1 MTTDVPSPLVPKLRF
16 PEFRVD
22 TTWLAPQ
29 LADLYGFKRTNTL
42 SRDNLNYEFGT
53 IRNIHYGD
61 IHTKFKP
68 LFRLENEHVPYVN
81 LDVAPDG
88 FDDDAFCKEGDI
100 VLADASEDLDDV
112 GKAIEVVSLNGE
124 RVVSGTHT
132 ILATRRGSV
141 PVVGFGGQ
149 LFQSTAVRTGI
160 KREAQGAKIYGI
172 SANRISAIPVPVP
185 PTEAEQQKIA
195 DCLGSLDDLVAA
207 EGRKLE
213 ALRQHKQGL
222 MQQLLPRPGETVPRL
237 RFPDFQNAGAWEEET
252 LDDLARRGT
261 GHTPKKAIA
270 EYYNGGIKWV
280 SLADSKRLD
289 NGLIS
294 ETEIEISEE
303 GINNSSAVLHPAGS
317 VILSRD
323 AGVGKSAIISCSMAV
338 SQHFIVWTCEP
349 SVLSNWFL
357 YYQLQLLKPLFERIA
372 TGSTIK
378 TIGLPF
384 FNAMRVTVPRLAE
397 QHRIADCLSM
407 LDARLAA
414 QVQKLDALK
423 THKQG
428 LLQQLFPPLES
439 Q

>member
-1 MTTDVPSPLVPKLRF
+1 MPKLRFPEFRHGPRWDLLTLSSASDVNPSNAGLPELFIYIDLESVKSGMLIERKEITRDAAPSRAQRLLSRKDIIYQTVRPYQRNNLLFDINDGYEYVASTGYAQLRAHECPEFLYQLLHTDSFGNSVLARCTGSNFPAINPSALASIHVALPRKPEQQKIADCLGSLDDLIAAEGRKLEALRQHKQGLMQQLFPRPGETVPKLRF

-68 LFRLENEHVPYVN
+68 LFRLGNEHVPYVN

-88 FDDDAFCKEGDI
+88 FDDEAFCEEGDI
-100 VLADASEDLDDV
+100 VLADASEDLDGV

-124 RVVSGTHT
+124 RVVAGTHT

-160 KREAQGAKIYGI
+160 KREAQGAKVYGI

-185 PTEAEQQKIA
+185 PTKAEQQKIA
-195 DCLGSLDDLVAA
+195 DCLGSLDDLIAA

-222 MQQLLPRPGETVPRL
+222 MQQL
-237 RFPDFQNAGAWEEET
+237 FP
-252 LDDLARRGT
+252 
-261 GHTPKKAIA
+261 
-270 EYYNGGIKWV
+270 
-280 SLADSKRLD
+280 SL
-289 NGLIS
+289 
-294 ETEIEISEE
+294 E
-303 GINNSSAVLHPAGS
+303 G
-317 VILSRD
+317 
-323 AGVGKSAIISCSMAV
+323 
-338 SQHFIVWTCEP
+338 
-349 SVLSNWFL
+349 
-357 YYQLQLLKPLFERIA
+357 
-372 TGSTIK
+372 
-378 TIGLPF
+378 
-384 FNAMRVTVPRLAE
+384 
-397 QHRIADCLSM
+397 
-407 LDARLAA
+407 
-414 QVQKLDALK
+414 
-423 THKQG
+423 
-428 LLQQLFPPLES
+428 
-439 Q
+439 